1 MSLGLGRGLGPTR
14 EEIATD
20 AEHVALLESAIR
32 AIQVR
37 YEAHDVSEEQRATF
51 AQAIELARAA
61 RRNRVLGDPLR
72 ETIER

>member
-32 AIQVR
+32 AIRAR
-37 YEAHDVSEEQRATF
+37 YEDHDVSEQQRSAFTEACEQ
-51 AQAIELARAA
+51 ARAA
-61 RRNRVLGDPLR
+61 RRNRVVGDPLR
-72 ETIER
+72 EPIER